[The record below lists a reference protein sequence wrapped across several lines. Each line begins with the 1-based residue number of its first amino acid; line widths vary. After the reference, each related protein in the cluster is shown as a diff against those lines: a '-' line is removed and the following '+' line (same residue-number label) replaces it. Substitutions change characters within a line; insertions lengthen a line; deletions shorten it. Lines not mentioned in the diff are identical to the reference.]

1 LDLATGFFKNKKRSY
16 NTTMAKISIPNLKV
30 KFQTGDRPSQQDFED
45 LIDSASARSTDLGS
59 LGNNENTITG
69 IENATVIDNFDATEW
84 RMVKYIVSIA
94 KITAGDNKFYATEL
108 TILVDGTDVSVSEY
122 GTIDNDGNIGT
133 VSVSRVGNTVSLTVT
148 PDPAIKPVTVRYAR
162 IGLKA

>member
-1 LDLATGFFKNKKRSY
+1 
-16 NTTMAKISIPNLKV
+16 MAKISLATLKT
-30 KFQTGDRPSQQDFED
+30 KFESGDRPSQQDYED
-45 LIDSASARSTDLGS
+45 LIDSSAGQSLDLGS
-59 LGNNENTITG
+59 SGNNENTISG
-69 IENATVIDNFDATEW
+69 IENPTVIDNFDATEW

-94 KITAGDNKFYATEL
+94 KTTAGDNKFYATEL
-108 TILVDGTDVSVSEY
+108 TILVDGSNVNVSEY

-133 VSVSRVGNTVSLTVT
+133 ISVSRVADTVSLTVT